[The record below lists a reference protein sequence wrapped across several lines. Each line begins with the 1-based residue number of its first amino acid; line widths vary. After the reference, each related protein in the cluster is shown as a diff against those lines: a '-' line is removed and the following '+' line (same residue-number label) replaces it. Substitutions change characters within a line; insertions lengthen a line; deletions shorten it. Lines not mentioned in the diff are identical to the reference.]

1 MKVIEREERR
11 KNVVIVLNDR
21 EQDGR
26 DVSWIYDTQFEKILN
41 DSTNRIVCTG
51 LRRNDMAL
59 RLYYSGFDP
68 KQIHVTD
75 SLQDALHQ
83 VFEEDLPIFVVAT
96 YTALRES
103 RNIIEKEIAA

>member
-1 MKVIEREERR
+1 
-11 KNVVIVLNDR
+11 
-21 EQDGR
+21 
-26 DVSWIYDTQFEKILN
+26 
-41 DSTNRIVCTG
+41 
-51 LRRNDMAL
+51 MAL